1 MRRSATMKMPKINYS
16 VTRLGGGTTSGG
28 ISYPGGLDLTTP
40 SLALQPGALRS
51 VVNYECSQS
60 GGYAR
65 IDGYERLDGRPAPHL
80 GTYKI
85 VQVSSFTNVPA
96 VGNTITQAGSGATG
110 VVILVNNVA
119 GAYYVVVTKVTGTFA
134 NTGAI
139 TVSAVAIGSTIAQT
153 FLVSSLLN
161 AQYLALAADNYR
173 ADIGAVPGSGP
184 ILGVVGMVFNGVDNV
199 YAFRANANASAVAIY
214 KATSSGWV
222 LVPYFKIVSFT
233 VGSASA
239 PVDGDTL
246 TQGGVTATIQRVMWQ
261 SGLFTANTAV
271 GQLVITTPAG
281 GNFSNSTATTT
292 SGSTVT
298 LSGPQ
303 TAITMV
309 PGKRFQ
315 FDKGNFGG
323 QLATRRIYG
332 CDGTN
337 QGFEFDGVTLAPIT
351 TGNSPDAPTNVCCHK
366 DILFFSQ
373 DASFFYSGIGTP
385 FKWDAIDGGGEVA
398 CGDTVTGM
406 ITLPGAQTTAAMGV
420 LLRGNT
426 SVLYGT
432 DPSTFNYVTFNTG
445 SGALPYSTQ
454 NLFDLFMLDD
464 LGVITLQATLNYG
477 NFNPSTLT
485 KNILPFIEQER
496 NKTIAS
502 ALNRSKSQYRVFFS
516 DGYGLWLTT
525 VNQTFLGAGVVFF
538 PNPVLC
544 ADETDLATG
553 GMASYFGSTNGYVY
567 QLDVGTSFDGGNIDA
582 FATLAW
588 DPVKSPRILKRF
600 RSASVEMQGSAYA
613 AISFGY
619 HLGYGSSLIG
629 QPANANYASGF
640 SGTPFWDSMVWDNF
654 VWDGQTLIPTDV
666 PLDGTAENIQITIG
680 SSTNYIAAYQINSI
694 VYSYNPR
701 RGMRV

>member
-1 MRRSATMKMPKINYS
+1 MKRAATMKMPVVKYS
-16 VTRLGGGTTSGG
+16 VTRLGGGTTSNG

-40 SLALQPGALRS
+40 SLQLQPGALRN
-51 VVNYECSQS
+51 VVNYECSQA

-80 GTYKI
+80 ASYKV
-85 VQVSSFTNVPA
+85 VQVGSFTNVPA
-96 VGNTITQAGSGATG
+96 VGNTIAQGGSGATG

-119 GAYYVVVTKVTGTFA
+119 GAFYMVVTKVTGTFA

-153 FLVSSLLN
+153 FLLTSLLN

-173 ADIGAVPGSGP
+173 ADIGLVPGSGP
-184 ILGVVGMVFNGVDNV
+184 ILGVVGIVFNGVDEV
-199 YAFRANANASAVAIY
+199 YAFRANVSASAVAIY
-214 KATSSGWV
+214 KASASGWT

-233 VGSASA
+233 VGSAVA
-239 PVDGDTL
+239 PADGDTL
-246 TQGGVTATIQRVMWQ
+246 TQSGVTATIKRVMWQ
-261 SGLFTANTAV
+261 SGLFTDNTAV
-271 GQLVITTPAG
+271 GQLVITTPSG

-298 LSGPQ
+298 LSGIQ

-309 PGKRFQ
+309 PGTRFQ

-337 QGFEFDGVTLAPIT
+337 PGFEFDGETLAPIN
-351 TGNSPDAPTNVCCHK
+351 TGLSPNAPTNVCCHH

-373 DASFFYSGIGTP
+373 DASFIYSGAGEP
-385 FKWDAIDGGGEVA
+385 FKWSAIDGGGEIA

-406 ITLPGAQTTAAMGV
+406 ITLPGAQTTAAMAV
-420 LLRGNT
+420 LLRSNT
-426 SVLYGT
+426 AVLYGT
-432 DPSTFNYVTFNTG
+432 DPDTFNFVSFNTG

-454 NLFDLFMLDD
+454 NLFDVFVLDD

-477 NFNPSTLT
+477 NFTPSTLT
-485 KNILPFIEQER
+485 KNILPFIQQER
-496 NKTIAS
+496 TRTIAS
-502 ALNRSKSQYRVFFS
+502 SLNRSKSQYRVFFS

-525 VNQTFLGAGVVFF
+525 VNQTFLGASVVFF

-544 ADETDLATG
+544 ADETDLAAG
-553 GMASYFGSTNGYVY
+553 GMASYFGSSNGYVY

-588 DPVKSPRILKRF
+588 DPVRSPRILKRF

-619 HLGYGSSLIG
+619 QIGYGSTLIG
-629 QPANANYASGF
+629 QPSNTNYASGF
-640 SGTPFWDSMVWDNF
+640 SGTPFWDSMIWDNF

-666 PLDGTAENIQITIG
+666 PLDGTAENIQVTIG
-680 SSTNYIAAYQINSI
+680 SSTNYIASYNINSVI
-694 VYSYNPR
+694 YSYNPR